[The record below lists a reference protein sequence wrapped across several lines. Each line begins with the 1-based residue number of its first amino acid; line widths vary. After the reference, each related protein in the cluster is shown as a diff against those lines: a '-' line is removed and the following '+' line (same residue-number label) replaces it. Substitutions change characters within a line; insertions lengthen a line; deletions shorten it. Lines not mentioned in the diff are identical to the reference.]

1 MVRFVSPWLVACWVL
16 PNHQNPLPPR
26 STTTD
31 PASTIATTRT
41 MQSESRPVDVTA
53 LHSSAWLQS
62 TTTSLPFTRSSTAGS
77 TTVLAAV
84 AEVSTS
90 SQQQQPPTEEDVALL
105 RQAFSEFYGVARD
118 LAVSDKLLSQTIDR
132 WEATKQPADE
142 LAGLYRVRGD
152 CRMLSAQA
160 VDAASD
166 YNRAVTLLQNDPV
179 AAAAADPVELP
190 AALLGRARAKKSQKM
205 SSQSAVSAA
214 ADYEQALKL
223 TSREEWDTEQELLE
237 DGASR
242 NPYAAF
248 EWGSALRTSGDYSKA
263 ALAHSLAALS
273 FDATGDKG
281 RAVVSQLDAGID
293 LASIATD
300 VKSKDEAIS
309 VLKKAIQQ
317 TKGVEARDVTLLQ
330 RVIAKES
337 EGRMALAALLWND
350 SGNNSSN
357 SKQQAETNLGEACIR
372 LEQLQADAAGR
383 KAVERTD
390 PIAPLPYSIDDSGVA
405 PLDMSCQKFKNT
417 AFLNDL
423 EWSESL
429 QKKVIK
435 LETLR

>member
-1 MVRFVSPWLVACWVL
+1 MSQTASSPSSSLSFTGSS
-16 PNHQNPLPPR
+16 
-26 STTTD
+26 STT
-31 PASTIATTRT
+31 
-41 MQSESRPVDVTA
+41 
-53 LHSSAWLQS
+53 
-62 TTTSLPFTRSSTAGS
+62 F
-77 TTVLAAV
+77 LAA
-84 AEVSTS
+84 AAA
-90 SQQQQPPTEEDVALL
+90 QPPSDEDVALL
-105 RQAFSEFYGVARD
+105 RSAFGQFYGVERD
-118 LAVSDKLLSQTIDR
+118 LVLSDKLLTQTIDR
-132 WEATKQPADE
+132 WELTKQPSDE

-160 VDAASD
+160 ADAAAD
-166 YNRAVTLLQNDPV
+166 YNKAVTLLQTDPA
-179 AAAAADPVELP
+179 AAAAADPAELP
-190 AALLGRARAKKSQKM
+190 AALLGRARATKSQKGLTAKA
-205 SSQSAVSAA
+205 AVTAA

-242 NPYAAF
+242 NPYAAW

-263 ALAHSLAALS
+263 ALAHSLAAVS

-293 LASIATD
+293 LASVVTD
-300 VKSKDEAIS
+300 DKSKQEAIS
-309 VLKKAIQQ
+309 VLKKAIAQ

-337 EGRMALAALLWND
+337 EGRMALAALLWTD
-350 SGNNSSN
+350 SGNSD

-383 KAVERTD
+383 KDVVRTD
-390 PIAPLPYSIDDSGVA
+390 PIAPLPYSIDDDIA
-405 PLDMSCQKFKNT
+405 PLDMSCGKFKNT

-429 QKKVIK
+429 QKKVMK
-435 LETLR
+435 LQTLR